1 DRFQRL
7 AELLPLPRRRRA
19 RDRSSA
25 RRDPRRK
32 RERMKRENETDAR
45 VPGPES
51 RRIHAEEQRYIAPG
65 LQRIAL
71 LSELTLTSG
80 RGATVEDADGN
91 RYVDFFAG
99 VAVASLGHSHPHW
112 VGRME

>member
-1 DRFQRL
+1 
-7 AELLPLPRRRRA
+7 
-19 RDRSSA
+19 
-25 RRDPRRK
+25 
-32 RERMKRENETDAR
+32 MKAKETPPS

-51 RRIHAEEQRYIAPG
+51 RRLFAEEQRLIAPG

-71 LSELTLTSG
+71 MSELTLASG

-112 VGRME
+112 VARMEAQIRSKRRSASPNRTLRNTRSSASGAAFTARRRV